1 MYKVEATSPERDA
14 KGFQLRREGGS
25 VPLLFTYKMC
35 MFKISQIYVLHYVHL
50 KMQSDSRKARGTAAE
65 KGMRRVTAER
75 PVA

>member
-1 MYKVEATSPERDA
+1 MYIVQCGSNKPR
-14 KGFQLRREGGS
+14 KGCKGCSTETRGGS
-25 VPLLFTYKMC
+25 VPIIFTYKMC
-35 MFKISQIYVLHYVHL
+35 KRSQISVLYYVHL